1 MEDFEAIWYI
11 EKHKSFISSDEDHH
25 ITVLLRNYKDFG
37 LLESDVKEYLQNKKS
52 IFTDIDDFLF
62 EKAYSHGNVRIRKIF
77 VFDKKRFIFY
87 DEKKCYKQ
95 MLNML
100 LDNSEKFKDYIL
112 CFEGRKE
119 LTYNDAIKHL
129 STYLN

>member
-11 EKHKSFISSDEDHH
+11 EKYKSFNFSSKEH
-25 ITVLLRNYKDFG
+25 IITLLQNYKDFG
-37 LLESDVKEYLQNKKS
+37 LSDSDVKEYLQNKKS

-77 VFDKKRFIFY
+77 VFNKKRFIFY

>member
-11 EKHKSFISSDEDHH
+11 EKHKSFNFSSKEH
-25 ITVLLRNYKDFG
+25 IITLLQNYKDFG
-37 LLESDVKEYLQNKKS
+37 LSSSDVKEYLQNKKS

-87 DEKKCYKQ
+87 DEEKCYKQ